1 LRPRIRAAIAKLRLH
16 QFGRALSCSMKIAAV
31 GELIRS
37 VIRLGIVV
45 AIPALTLYLVNLL
58 D

>member
-1 LRPRIRAAIAKLRLH
+1 MRAKLLDEDP
-16 QFGRALSCSMKIAAV
+16 IV
-31 GELIRS
+31 GELIRGL
-37 VIRLGIVV
+37 IRLGIVV